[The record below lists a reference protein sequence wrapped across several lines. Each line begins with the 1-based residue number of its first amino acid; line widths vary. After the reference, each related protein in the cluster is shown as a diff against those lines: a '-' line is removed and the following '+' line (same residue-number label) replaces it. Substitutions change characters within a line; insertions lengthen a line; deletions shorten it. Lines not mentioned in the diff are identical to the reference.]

1 MNEGLPRGWRIVRL
15 GDISIKPQYGWTTS
29 ASKEGNIK
37 LLRTTDISNGVVNW
51 DNVPFCEKSPGDI
64 ESYLI
69 KENDI
74 LVSRAGSIG
83 ISYRV
88 KKSDLNYDT
97 VFASYLI
104 RFKPLIYVPFVDY
117 FLKSHLYWDFI
128 VSSKA
133 GIAIPNVNATKLQN
147 LPMLL
152 PPLNEQHRIAAKL
165 DKIMPRIERVKE
177 RLERIPVMIKRF
189 RQSVLTAAVT
199 GKLTEKW
206 REQHPEVE
214 SAENIIDSIKKE
226 RINSESSK
234 TQLKKIVEL
243 YDAIE
248 KNDSSEL
255 PDKWKYTFLNKLCES
270 FQYGTSCKSQKKGII
285 PVLRMGNLQN
295 GHIDW
300 SNLVYT
306 SDEKEIEKYILK
318 PGDVLFNRTNSADL
332 VGKTSIYLGE
342 HPAIYAG
349 YLIKINNYN
358 KLSSNYLNYA
368 LNTQYA
374 KGFCKKVKSDG
385 VNQSNINAQK
395 LGRFEIPL
403 PPLKEQ
409 EEIVRQVDRLFA
421 LADKMEAHYK
431 KAKEKIDKLPQSIL
445 AKAFRGELVQQDP
458 NDEPAHLLLEKIKTQ
473 KALIEAENKSK
484 HYKKEK

>member
-1 MNEGLPRGWRIVRL
+1 
-15 GDISIKPQYGWTTS
+15 
-29 ASKEGNIK
+29 
-37 LLRTTDISNGVVNW
+37 
-51 DNVPFCEKSPGDI
+51 
-64 ESYLI
+64 
-69 KENDI
+69 
-74 LVSRAGSIG
+74 
-83 ISYRV
+83 
-88 KKSDLNYDT
+88 
-97 VFASYLI
+97 
-104 RFKPLIYVPFVDY
+104 
-117 FLKSHLYWDFI
+117 
-128 VSSKA
+128 
-133 GIAIPNVNATKLQN
+133 
-147 LPMLL
+147 
-152 PPLNEQHRIAAKL
+152 
-165 DKIMPRIERVKE
+165 
-177 RLERIPVMIKRF
+177 
-189 RQSVLTAAVT
+189 
-199 GKLTEKW
+199 
-206 REQHPEVE
+206 
-214 SAENIIDSIKKE
+214 
-226 RINSESSK
+226 
-234 TQLKKIVEL
+234 
-243 YDAIE
+243 
-248 KNDSSEL
+248 
-255 PDKWKYTFLNKLCES
+255 
-270 FQYGTSCKSQKKGII
+270 
-285 PVLRMGNLQN
+285 MGNLQN